1 MAMDMDQLRSRRKD
15 TSSLDESWVDYEEL
29 YDELFSRAEQ
39 SMGAQ
44 LYPTG
49 KHKDDGGDE

>member
-1 MAMDMDQLRSRRKD
+1 MAMEMDQFRSQRTDK
-15 TSSLDESWVDYEEL
+15 SSLDESWIDYEEL

-44 LYPTG
+44 LYPIG
-49 KHKDDGGDE
+49 KNKDDGGDE

>member
-1 MAMDMDQLRSRRKD
+1 MAMDMDQLRSQRKD